1 MPVEQFGD
9 SGLSNFDDFN
19 LTFNQDPWEQDPF
32 DFFNFQEEEEQPE
45 PEEEQPEEEEPE
57 TLPPIGEQ
65 DEEGFLW
72 LGCGNGESLII
83 WTDPNDPSQGGA
95 TCIPDP
101 GPGPGDEG

>member
-45 PEEEQPEEEEPE
+45 PEEEQPEEEEPDNY
-57 TLPPIGEQ
+57 PPNGEI
-65 DEEGFLW
+65 DNNGIVY
-72 LGCGNGESLII
+72 LGCGIGDTLIVFRN
-83 WTDPNDPSQGGA
+83 PNDPSQGGA
-95 TCIPDP
+95 TCIP
-101 GPGPGDEG
+101 GPGDEG